1 MFTVF
6 AWTWLP
12 EFCICWTK
20 VRIVLRIYKG
30 FPPMS
35 TTTICV
41 CQEWNTEKVFPRLKK
56 KKEICFSDNIPFQSN
71 GESKHCFIII
81 LRHKKCCWVGVL
93 SFLMMHQ
100 LSFALERYFE
110 QCPKE
115 MVFFFGMPYLIGLSW
130 YYVKFG
136 HCQNSASCCIVSFAC
151 WDLFDDRGALN
162 LPSDTVNSPICG
174 TRPIPLY
181 KQQCKHL

>member
-1 MFTVF
+1 MIIRSNIVCLLYSLGHDCLNF
-6 AWTWLP
+6 AFVEQRLESCFAFIKVSLLCLLP
-12 EFCICWTK
+12 LYVSARSEIQK
-20 VRIVLRIYKG
+20 
-30 FPPMS
+30 
-35 TTTICV
+35 
-41 CQEWNTEKVFPRLKK
+41 KVFSRLKK

-115 MVFFFGMPYLIGLSW
+115 MVFFFGMPYLIGLS
-130 YYVKFG
+130 
-136 HCQNSASCCIVSFAC
+136 
-151 WDLFDDRGALN
+151 
-162 LPSDTVNSPICG
+162 
-174 TRPIPLY
+174 
-181 KQQCKHL
+181 